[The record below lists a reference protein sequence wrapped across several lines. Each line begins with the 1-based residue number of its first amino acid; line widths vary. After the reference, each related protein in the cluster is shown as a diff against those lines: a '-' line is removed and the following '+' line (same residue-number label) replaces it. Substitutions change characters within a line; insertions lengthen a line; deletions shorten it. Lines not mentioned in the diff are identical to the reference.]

1 MNPKPCE
8 ELGWQNG
15 KFAYSQ
21 SFQNT
26 LKKLHKEAGIEVQM
40 SGIPGKE
47 SAWEKGSGSRK
58 CCIDAAG

>member
-26 LKKLHKEAGIEVQM
+26 LKKLYKEAGIEVQM
-40 SGIPGKE
+40 SGI
-47 SAWEKGSGSRK
+47 RK
-58 CCIDAAG
+58 